1 MIGSHELV
9 PAQPGQT
16 PEQAKAQDNRVLGF
30 WIFLS
35 GECAFFAALIGT
47 YLSLD
52 THTAGAV
59 TLASL
64 IDLPLTGVMT
74 LSLLS
79 SSLTMVFAFLAMN
92 KGELQA
98 MKIWLWVTALLGAI
112 FLDLQIFEFTHYM
125 ASGFTMG
132 ASASASA
139 FYALVGFHGLHVAFG
154 LFWIISLLV
163 YSFKDGITPANT
175 SKVWIAG
182 LYWHFVDVVWV
193 IIFTVVYLMQKV
205 H

>member
-112 FLDLQIFEFTHYM
+112 FLDLQIFEVTHYI

-139 FYALVGFHGLHVAFG
+139 VYALVGFHGLHVAFG

-193 IIFTVVYLMQKV
+193 GLYAVLFLI